1 MSQTSTYA
9 ALNQLLID
17 LGRSLLQ
24 YVGECWP
31 WTDPET
37 TVEQQKI
44 DELVQIQK
52 HQIAQLAN
60 LLYQAEWPI
69 QYGAYP
75 TEYTDLHYV
84 ALSYLLHQ
92 LVINERALVEE
103 AKRTLPMCEGHPEAK
118 KLVGEIQSLQQTIA
132 HELENMATK
141 TPPSHS
147 KSV

>member
-1 MSQTSTYA
+1 MPQTSTYA

-37 TVEQQKI
+37 TAEQQKI
-44 DELVQIQK
+44 NELVQLQK
-52 HQIAQLAN
+52 HQIAQLTR
-60 LLYQAEWPI
+60 LLTEADWPVHR
-69 QYGAYP
+69 GAYP

-92 LVINERALVEE
+92 LVINERALMEE
-103 AKRTLPMCEGHPEAK
+103 AKRTLPLCEGHPEAK

-132 HELENMATK
+132 HELETLAQK
-141 TPPSHS
+141 TPPSPS